1 MKFLITAR
9 PGATLIPP
17 ESGVVLVT
25 AGRDWLKAKLSDGT
39 LDCHYLFL
47 GGGGFVISNADSHE
61 DILSNLLEYPLYPF
75 FVWEVT
81 PLLDFEESSDR
92 YIEFYQKI
100 VSM

>member
-1 MKFLITAR
+1 MKYLITAR
-9 PGATLIPP
+9 PGALPIPP
-17 ESGVVLVT
+17 EQGVVLLK
-25 AGRDWLKAKLSDGT
+25 AGGDWIKAKLSDGS
-39 LDCHYLFL
+39 LDCTYNFF

-81 PLLDFEESSDR
+81 PLLDFEGSLSR

-100 VSM
+100 